1 MNTELTVIAVED
13 QRQDTRD
20 HSDMKEP
27 EHAVLRGVGIR
38 IGGLTEGLEKAGE
51 EAQISHR
58 AAPCRRCE
66 RG

>member
-38 IGGLTEGLEKAGE
+38 IGGLTEGLEKKTGE

-58 AAPCRRCE
+58 AVSSL
-66 RG
+66 